1 MMKKTI
7 SQCMIVKNEEKN
19 IRRALSWG
27 KDIMCEQI
35 VVDTGSSDR
44 TVEIAREMGAKIF
57 FFPWIN
63 DFAAAKN
70 FAIDQAKGDW
80 IAFLDAD
87 ESFTPEDAGK
97 IPEILEYV
105 GEDVDGLLTGIV
117 DLDENNH
124 MTSGGTMIRFF
135 ANRPDLRYV
144 GKIHEHLV
152 RKGSAGLHLT
162 DATEQLAFLHTGYQE
177 QVNKEKSKFERNR
190 DIILEVLKQDPE
202 NCDYLG
208 YLGDTYSSAGK
219 YEEARKAY
227 QKAVAAMPE
236 KLGVYDQRSSY
247 TYTNLLRITQVL
259 KIPET
264 EVEAVYKEA
273 VEKLPKEPDFDCV
286 MGEWYWGKGQCEKA
300 VQMYEIAIAKLETY
314 GTVNRGIITTSRL
327 SQMYECLGEGFRK
340 LKDYQKAV
348 RYCVIVLNTDH
359 KAMSALLTLIN
370 CLTENQASAEDV
382 FLLLG
387 KIYDYSDVKDKVILL
402 RAAMAMGRK
411 DLERMFRGILLPQ
424 EREEFDAAMETAQSG
439 APLS

>member
-57 FFPWIN
+57 SFPWIN

-87 ESFTPEDAGK
+87 ESFTPEDTKK

-105 GEDVDGLLTGIV
+105 GDDVDGLLTGIV
-117 DLDENNH
+117 DLDENNNI
-124 MTSGGTMIRFF
+124 TSGGTMIRFF
-135 ANRPDLRYV
+135 VNRPDLRYV

-152 RKGSAGLHLT
+152 RKGRSGLHLT
-162 DATEQLAFLHTGYQE
+162 DATKQLAFLHTGYQE
-177 QVNKEKSKFERNR
+177 QEKKNKSKFERNLN
-190 DIILEVLKQDPE
+190 IILEILKQDPE

-208 YLGDTYSSAGK
+208 YLGDTYSSDGK
-219 YEEARKAY
+219 NEEARDAY
-227 QKAVAAMPE
+227 KKAVAAMPE

-247 TYTNLLRITQVL
+247 TYTNLLRVSQCLNV
-259 KIPET
+259 PEA
-264 EVEAVYKEA
+264 EVEAIYKEA

-286 MGEWYWGKGQCEKA
+286 MGEWYWRKGQYEKT
-300 VQMYEIAIAKLETY
+300 VQMYELAIAKLETY
-314 GTVNRGIITTSRL
+314 GTVNRGIITTSML
-327 SQMYECLGEGFRK
+327 IQMYECLGEGWEITRK
-340 LKDYQKAV
+340 RSA
-348 RYCVIVLNTDH
+348 IV
-359 KAMSALLTLIN
+359 
-370 CLTENQASAEDV
+370 
-382 FLLLG
+382 
-387 KIYDYSDVKDKVILL
+387 
-402 RAAMAMGRK
+402 
-411 DLERMFRGILLPQ
+411 
-424 EREEFDAAMETAQSG
+424 
-439 APLS
+439 

>member
-87 ESFTPEDAGK
+87 ESFTPEDTKK

-105 GEDVDGLLTGIV
+105 GDDVDGLLTGIV

-124 MTSGGTMIRFF
+124 ITSGGTMIRFF
-135 ANRPDLRYV
+135 VNRPDLRYV

-152 RKGSAGLHLT
+152 RKGRSGLHLT

-177 QVNKEKSKFERNR
+177 QEKKDKSKFERNR
-190 DIILEVLKQDPE
+190 NIILEILKQEPE

-208 YLGDTYSSAGK
+208 YLGDTYSSDGK
-219 YEEARKAY
+219 NEEARDAY
-227 QKAVAAMPE
+227 KKAVAAMPE

-247 TYTNLLRITQVL
+247 TYTNLLRVSQCL
-259 KIPET
+259 NAPEA
-264 EVEAVYKEA
+264 EVEAIYKEA

-286 MGEWYWGKGQCEKA
+286 MGDWYWRKGQYEKA
-300 VQMYEIAIAKLETY
+300 V
-314 GTVNRGIITTSRL
+314 
-327 SQMYECLGEGFRK
+327 QMYECLGEGCRK
-340 LKDYQKAV
+340 LGDYQKAV

-359 KAMSALLTLIN
+359 KDMNALLTLIN
-370 CLTENQASAEDV
+370 CFTESNVSAEEV
-382 FLLLG
+382 VQFLG
-387 KIYDYSDVKDKVILL
+387 KIYDYSDIKDKVILL
-402 RAAMAMGRK
+402 WVAMAMGRK

>member
-87 ESFTPEDAGK
+87 ESFTPEDAAK

-105 GEDVDGLLTGIV
+105 GEDVDGLLTGIA
-117 DLDENNH
+117 DLDENNNI
-124 MTSGGTMIRFF
+124 TSGGTMIRFF
-135 ANRPDLRYV
+135 VNRPDLRYV

-152 RKGSAGLHLT
+152 RKGRSGLHLT
-162 DATEQLAFLHTGYQE
+162 DATKQLAFLHTGYQE
-177 QVNKEKSKFERNR
+177 QEKRDKSKFERNLN
-190 DIILEVLKQDPE
+190 IILEILKQEPE

-208 YLGDTYSSAGK
+208 YLGDTYSSDGK
-219 YEEARKAY
+219 NEEARDAY
-227 QKAVAAMPE
+227 KKAVAAMPE

-247 TYTNLLRITQVL
+247 TYTNLLRVSQCL
-259 KIPET
+259 NAPEA
-264 EVEAVYKEA
+264 EVEAIYKEA
-273 VEKLPKEPDFDCV
+273 VEKLPNE
-286 MGEWYWGKGQCEKA
+286 
-300 VQMYEIAIAKLETY
+300 
-314 GTVNRGIITTSRL
+314 
-327 SQMYECLGEGFRK
+327 
-340 LKDYQKAV
+340 
-348 RYCVIVLNTDH
+348 VL
-359 KAMSALLTLIN
+359 
-370 CLTENQASAEDV
+370 
-382 FLLLG
+382 
-387 KIYDYSDVKDKVILL
+387 Y
-402 RAAMAMGRK
+402 
-411 DLERMFRGILLPQ
+411 
-424 EREEFDAAMETAQSG
+424 
-439 APLS
+439 

>member
-402 RAAMAMGRK
+402 RATMAMGRK

>member
-87 ESFTPEDAGK
+87 ESFTPEDAKK

-124 MTSGGTMIRFF
+124 ITSGGTMIRFF
-135 ANRPDLRYV
+135 VNRPDLRYV
-144 GKIHEHLV
+144 GKIHERLV
-152 RKGSAGLHLT
+152 RKGRSGLHLT
-162 DATEQLAFLHTGYQE
+162 DATKQLAFLHTGYQE
-177 QVNKEKSKFERNR
+177 QEKKDKSKFERNLN
-190 DIILEVLKQDPE
+190 IILEILKQDPE

-208 YLGDTYSSAGK
+208 YLGDTYSSDGK
-219 YEEARKAY
+219 NEEARDAY
-227 QKAVAAMPE
+227 KKAVAAMPE

-247 TYTNLLRITQVL
+247 TYTNLLRVSQCL
-259 KIPET
+259 NAPEA
-264 EVEAVYKEA
+264 EVEA
-273 VEKLPKEPDFDCV
+273 
-286 MGEWYWGKGQCEKA
+286 
-300 VQMYEIAIAKLETY
+300 I
-314 GTVNRGIITTSRL
+314 
-327 SQMYECLGEGFRK
+327 
-340 LKDYQKAV
+340 
-348 RYCVIVLNTDH
+348 
-359 KAMSALLTLIN
+359 
-370 CLTENQASAEDV
+370 
-382 FLLLG
+382 
-387 KIYDYSDVKDKVILL
+387 
-402 RAAMAMGRK
+402 
-411 DLERMFRGILLPQ
+411 
-424 EREEFDAAMETAQSG
+424 
-439 APLS
+439 